1 MNLWRDFH
9 KNRFWRRENFHRI
22 YRYLFSYYFHFW
34 EKRTRNPIDT
44 NLLQTTKYYMLHKD
58 NVNFLKESEQI
69 QMVVHRHWIVF
80 VFKFIYLL
88 LLIISSSLVLAISDR
103 LIEIFWSGLF
113 WGAMVLY
120 WIYFTT
126 YILISWINDEL
137 DLFIIT
143 NERIIGIEQL
153 GPLSRKVSECNLD
166 RVQEVNAEISG
177 IMQTLFGYGHIH
189 IHTASE
195 HSDMM
200 VYYAPHPIE
209 RGRRINSIISELRWF
224 SHLQNSEKSNPTI

>member
-1 MNLWRDFH
+1 
-9 KNRFWRRENFHRI
+9 
-22 YRYLFSYYFHFW
+22 
-34 EKRTRNPIDT
+34 
-44 NLLQTTKYYMLHKD
+44 MLHKD

-69 QMVVHRHWIVF
+69 KMVVHRHWIVF

-88 LLIISSSLVLAISDR
+88 FLIISSGIVIAISDK
-103 LIEIFWSGLF
+103 LISLFGSSLF
-113 WGAMVLY
+113 WTAMVLY

-143 NERIIGIEQL
+143 NERLIGIEQL

-166 RVQEVNAEISG
+166 RVQEVNAEVSG

-209 RGRRINSIISELRWF
+209 RGRRINSVISEFRGA
-224 SHLQNSEKSNPTI
+224 HPNQNPQQPSSTKA